1 MKVISVFAGLG
12 KTTIGNKYSNV
23 CDLQSSP
30 YRYDYSNIE
39 KKDYEKMKSNLSR
52 IVNTEWPK
60 NYLKAIIERINM
72 YDLVL
77 VPSNIDIRQLLIDN
91 HIEFLFV
98 LPGDDN
104 ETRQMLLQ
112 RYKQRGNNE
121 NLIREVM
128 NNFDTW
134 SRNQEDYDYP
144 IVVLDKDKNLE
155 DLLLDLNFLHKL

>member
-60 NYLKAIIERINM
+60 NYLKAIIEKINM

-91 HIEFLFV
+91 HIEFLFY
-98 LPGDDN
+98 
-104 ETRQMLLQ
+104 QAMIM
-112 RYKQRGNNE
+112 KQDKCCCKGTNNE
-121 NLIREVM
+121 ETTRI
-128 NNFDTW
+128 
-134 SRNQEDYDYP
+134 
-144 IVVLDKDKNLE
+144 
-155 DLLLDLNFLHKL
+155 